1 MKISHYKLLIFVL
14 LIVNSLVAR
23 EYIAMINFEGISVTE
38 DEAKALTQSKDS
50 TKYQSMQFK
59 DKRIN
64 LSVGIG
70 DNRSGMNIIGLSY
83 KIFQKDNNEA
93 FLGIGTAVFTINTS
107 LGWKHYFS
115 EKKKTL
121 YTALSIQA
129 ITRLIDSDEYWP
141 YTGISLAPTISA
153 GMENEIS
160 KTISSQLGLSIM
172 GVNSDT
178 SSKMVPFPYWV
189 ISLIFRI

>member
-1 MKISHYKLLIFVL
+1 MFGTVFIFLFVL
-14 LIVNSLVAR
+14 LIFNSLVAR
-23 EYIAMINFEGISVTE
+23 EYITMIDFEGIGFTE

-115 EKKKTL
+115 NNGINVPL
-121 YTALSIQA
+121 YKI
-129 ITRLIDSDEYWP
+129 
-141 YTGISLAPTISA
+141 
-153 GMENEIS
+153 
-160 KTISSQLGLSIM
+160 
-172 GVNSDT
+172 
-178 SSKMVPFPYWV
+178 
-189 ISLIFRI
+189 

>member
-1 MKISHYKLLIFVL
+1 
-14 LIVNSLVAR
+14 
-23 EYIAMINFEGISVTE
+23 MIDFEGIGVTE

-50 TKYQSMQFK
+50 TIYQSMQFK

-115 EKKKTL
+115 EKKKAL

-160 KTISSQLGLSIM
+160 KTISSQFGLSMM

-178 SSKMVPFPYWV
+178 SSKMVLFPYWV